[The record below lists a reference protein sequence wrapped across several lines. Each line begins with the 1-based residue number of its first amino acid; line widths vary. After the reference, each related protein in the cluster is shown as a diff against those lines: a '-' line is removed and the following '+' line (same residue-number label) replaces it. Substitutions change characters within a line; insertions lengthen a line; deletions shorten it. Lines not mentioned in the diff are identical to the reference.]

1 MSEAKAAPVIKEE
14 PRMSTKK
21 SRQGMHWGFWDMT
34 RHTHCGLHG

>member
-21 SRQGMHWGFWDMT
+21 EQAGHALGDQIVTS
-34 RHTHCGLHG
+34 CPLS